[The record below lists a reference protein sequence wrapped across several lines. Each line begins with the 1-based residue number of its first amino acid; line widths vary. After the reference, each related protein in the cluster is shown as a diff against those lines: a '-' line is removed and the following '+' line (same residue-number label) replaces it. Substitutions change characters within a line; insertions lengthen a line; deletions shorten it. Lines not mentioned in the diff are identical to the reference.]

1 MLQHR
6 PLGRGQKPRAAL
18 AQPAAFSRLVQL
30 DDAAVPPTQP
40 LVVPLTDR
48 ELEVVRLLAQGRSNR
63 EIAAALFLAEG
74 KVKNHVTN
82 VLAKLEARDAG
93 RAPRPRPRAVVTAG
107 SRPNRDRRS

>member
-1 MLQHR
+1 MLAAA
-6 PLGRGQKPRAAL
+6 RGESVLQPSVAAKVV
-18 AQPAAFSRLVQL
+18 ARLVQL